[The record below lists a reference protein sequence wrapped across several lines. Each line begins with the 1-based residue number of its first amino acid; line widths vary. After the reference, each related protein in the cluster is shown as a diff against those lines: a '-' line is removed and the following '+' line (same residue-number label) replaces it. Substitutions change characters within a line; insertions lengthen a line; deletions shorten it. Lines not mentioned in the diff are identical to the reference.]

1 MKAFKLLI
9 LTLLVSSCSS
19 VRVNYDYDKQIDF
32 SSYKTYNY
40 YSDLET
46 GLSDL
51 DSKRLLNILDD
62 ALQSKG
68 LSLSENPDFYINIQS
83 SEYENVQR
91 NTVGV
96 GLGGGGRNVGGG
108 VSVGIPIGQ
117 SKLSRQIIF
126 DFIDEEGKGL
136 FWQAVTESNYNPK
149 ASPEKRELNLETIV
163 NKIIAGYPPE
173 RK

>member
-1 MKAFKLLI
+1 MKFLKLVLLI
-9 LTLLVSSCSS
+9 FLVFSCSS
-19 VRVNYDYDKQIDF
+19 VRVNYDYDKQADF
-32 SSYKTYNY
+32 STYKTYNY
-40 YSDLET
+40 YSDLDT
-46 GLSDL
+46 GLSSL
-51 DSKRLLNILDD
+51 DAKRLLNILDE
-62 ALQSKG
+62 ALQNKG
-68 LSLSENPDFYINIQS
+68 LSLSETPDFYINIQS
-83 SEYENVQR
+83 SEYENAQR

-149 ASPEKRELNLETIV
+149 ASPEKRETNLKAVVEKTLSD
-163 NKIIAGYPPE
+163 YPP
-173 RK
+173 KKK